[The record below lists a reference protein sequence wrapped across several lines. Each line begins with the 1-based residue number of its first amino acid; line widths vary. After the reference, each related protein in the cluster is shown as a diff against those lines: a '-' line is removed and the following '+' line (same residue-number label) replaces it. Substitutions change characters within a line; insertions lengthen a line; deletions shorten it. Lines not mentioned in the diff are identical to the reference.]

1 MEYYDNG
8 DRPGEETAAAP
19 EKRPDVNQPNGTAIA
34 SMVCGILG
42 LLLLCCCI
50 AFPLSIILGVAAIV
64 LAILSKKDSPFCGY
78 AIAGLILG
86 IFALLLGVVEFL
98 YLMAVNMLVR
108 DPSWAAVFDEI
119 MEEYSNSGSF
129 PVE

>member
-8 DRPGEETAAAP
+8 DRPDGETAAAP
-19 EKRPDVNQPNGTAIA
+19 EKRPDVNRPNGTAIA

-64 LAILSKKDSPFCGY
+64 LAILSKKDEPLLRLCHRGPDSGHLRAAARRRGISLPDGRQY
-78 AIAGLILG
+78 AGAGS
-86 IFALLLGVVEFL
+86 
-98 YLMAVNMLVR
+98 LVGR
-108 DPSWAAVFDEI
+108 RL
-119 MEEYSNSGSF
+119 
-129 PVE
+129 